1 MKERDLAKAFI
12 SSDNYNA
19 GKVCGEDLKEK
30 MPDGGK
36 LVIVEDK
43 ADQNLSEG
51 ISGFEEK
58 IKNGGFEV
66 VKRVDGAQT
75 DGMTK
80 ELNEIL
86 SSGTKVEVIMCA
98 DDQMAEAVR
107 ATVKESGKTIF
118 SSIVSAVLRRQ
129 RQRFWLRKERW
140 RELEHALRL
149 LKEKLP

>member
-1 MKERDLAKAFI
+1 M
-12 SSDNYNA
+12 
-19 GKVCGEDLKEK
+19 
-30 MPDGGK
+30 
-36 LVIVEDK
+36 
-43 ADQNLSEG
+43 LS
-51 ISGFEEK
+51 
-58 IKNGGFEV
+58 V
-66 VKRVDGAQT
+66 LTALRQ